1 VHLEVAVQSTASH
14 HVVVDTDHAL
24 AAATVTLG
32 AIALILLA
40 VSHEAAAWTGL
51 VVVFVGL
58 WSQLVSRTR
67 PERFENVIGAT
78 AGAMALAI
86 GLSQGGLI

>member
-1 VHLEVAVQSTASH
+1 MESTASH
-14 HVVVDTDHAL
+14 IHVDTDHAL
-24 AAATVTLG
+24 AAATLILG
-32 AIALILLA
+32 GAALALLA

-51 VVVFVGL
+51 VVVFLGL

-78 AGAMALAI
+78 AGALALAI
-86 GLSQGGLI
+86 GLARGGLI

>member
-1 VHLEVAVQSTASH
+1 MQSTASH
-14 HVVVDTDHAL
+14 RIHIDTDHAL
-24 AAATVTLG
+24 AAATITMG
-32 AIALILLA
+32 AVALMLLA
-40 VSHEAAAWTGL
+40 VSHQAAAWTGL

-78 AGAMALAI
+78 AGAVALAI
-86 GLSQGGLI
+86 ALSQGGLL

>member
-1 VHLEVAVQSTASH
+1 MQSTASH
-14 HVVVDTDHAL
+14 IHVDTDHAL

-32 AIALILLA
+32 AAALALLA
-40 VSHEAAAWTGL
+40 VSHEAAAWMGL
-51 VVVFVGL
+51 AVVFLGL

-86 GLSQGGLI
+86 GLSQGGFL

>member
-1 VHLEVAVQSTASH
+1 MESTASH
-14 HVVVDTDHAL
+14 VHVDSDHAL

-32 AIALILLA
+32 AVALILLA

-78 AGAMALAI
+78 AGAVALAI
-86 GLSQGGLI
+86 ALSQGGLI

>member
-1 VHLEVAVQSTASH
+1 MESTASH
-14 HVVVDTDHAL
+14 IHLDTDHAL
-24 AAATVTLG
+24 AAVTVTLG
-32 AIALILLA
+32 AAGLMLLA

-51 VVVFVGL
+51 VAVFLGL
-58 WSQLVSRTR
+58 WSQLISRTR

-86 GLSQGGLI
+86 GLAQGGLI

>member
-1 VHLEVAVQSTASH
+1 MESTASH
-14 HVVVDTDHAL
+14 HLVLDTDHAL

-32 AIALILLA
+32 ALALVLLA

-51 VVVFVGL
+51 VVVFLGL

-86 GLSQGGLI
+86 GLAQGGLL

>member
-1 VHLEVAVQSTASH
+1 MESTASH
-14 HVVVDTDHAL
+14 IVVDTDHAL
-24 AAATVTLG
+24 AAATITLG
-32 AIALILLA
+32 AAALLLLA

-51 VVVFVGL
+51 VVVFIGL

-86 GLSQGGLI
+86 GLSQGGLL

>member
-1 VHLEVAVQSTASH
+1 MESTASH

-24 AAATVTLG
+24 AAATLTLG
-32 AIALILLA
+32 AAALILLA
-40 VSHEAAAWTGL
+40 VSHEAAAWTGIA
-51 VVVFVGL
+51 VVFLGL

-78 AGAMALAI
+78 AGAIALAV
-86 GLSQGGLI
+86 GLAQGGLL

>member
-1 VHLEVAVQSTASH
+1 VESTASH
-14 HVVVDTDHAL
+14 IHVDTDHAL

-32 AIALILLA
+32 AAALVLLA
-40 VSHEAAAWTGL
+40 VSHTAAAWTGL

-86 GLSQGGLI
+86 GLSQGGLL

>member
-1 VHLEVAVQSTASH
+1 VESTASRIH
-14 HVVVDTDHAL
+14 VDTDHAL
-24 AAATVTLG
+24 AAATITLG
-32 AIALILLA
+32 AAALILLA

-51 VVVFVGL
+51 VVVFLGL

-78 AGAMALAI
+78 AGAIALAI
-86 GLSQGGLI
+86 GLSQGGLL